1 MKVTTV
7 KGSSLRTFD
16 CGIFYEGGYDRTTR
30 HHRVTVPKLRFMA
43 QTRNQNWSVA
53 VVSSDRN
60 HKSNLE
66 NEIIMFSIVSDRGS
80 G

>member
-43 QTRNQNWSVA
+43 QTRNQN
-53 VVSSDRN
+53 
-60 HKSNLE
+60 
-66 NEIIMFSIVSDRGS
+66 
-80 G
+80 